1 VVDTLSVIL
10 IHNSDNLATLSL
22 STADVSVFLR
32 PTTLRVTGRLGSLS
46 LSNDAEEYSVREE
59 FNEILSIEG
68 QNFAEFRYQTFDPSE
83 DSYTGVKSSVYL
95 NAASVKLHFLEE
107 PLHDIYLFV
116 AKLAKLKGLYDA
128 ATQVAV
134 QRASEIERMQF
145 EISVKTPILVFPF
158 NPAQARD
165 VLVMRLGEISAHNTS
180 EAAVNKIAASLRG
193 IQLVSSLYRGEDV
206 SVLKIIDDIDITAD
220 VVQSS
225 GMGGE
230 IDNDLP
236 DTQVCISPFETRLS
250 VLTIPIGCGQNLR
263 YQVTSN
269 SAAIWPFNTTFASD
283 PPSCSRRGRA
293 NIFDQA
299 FNVQCNELFHWR

>member
-1 VVDTLSVIL
+1 M
-10 IHNSDNLATLSL
+10 
-22 STADVSVFLR
+22 FLR

-46 LSNDAEEYSVREE
+46 LSNDARGYDIREE
-59 FNEILSIEG
+59 FNQILSIEG

-95 NAASVKLHFLEE
+95 NTASVKFHFLEG

-145 EISVKTPILVFPF
+145 EISVKTPILVFPS
-158 NPAQARD
+158 NPAQSRD
-165 VLVMRLGEISAHNTS
+165 VLVMRLGEISARNTS

-193 IQLVSSLYRGEDV
+193 IQLVSSLYQGEVV
-206 SVLKIIDDIDITAD
+206 SVLKIIDDIDVIAD

-225 GMGGE
+225 GMGDE
-230 IDNDLP
+230 SNNDYP
-236 DTQVCISPFETRLS
+236 DTQVCVFCIDCYHSMPKISTGCSQNLGCQITSNPAAICTFDPALAS
-250 VLTIPIGCGQNLR
+250 SPPGCGRRSRARFVNR
-263 YQVTSN
+263 D
-269 SAAIWPFNTTFASD
+269 SD
-283 PPSCSRRGRA
+283 
-293 NIFDQA
+293 
-299 FNVQCNELFHWR
+299 NEKK